1 MLFGLPP
8 LFGLLPL
15 VVYIALTLRG
25 YQPLVATLA
34 GVLIGA
40 ILSLTP
46 PLEVARAVQAGLG
59 SFLALVGLIVMFG
72 AGLGEVLRATGVADN
87 IVRFTMVTLRLNT
100 KPKAMLGAMFTSAV
114 MVALL
119 GTLAGANSMI
129 APVMIP
135 IVAAV
140 GLTPT
145 TLSILLHT
153 AGATGLFLGP
163 FTPPVVTLM
172 GFTGLSYPEVLL
184 YGGLPVSV
192 LMWVVAFIMGNW
204 AQRRTEGKYA
214 YSAEDLGATRAGS
227 SPAAAQAAV
236 TAAPSPASAERP
248 LRAMAA
254 PDGGAAPA
262 GAADPAGGTP
272 GEADGDVDKLP
283 TPAASRR
290 ASVAFILT
298 MVVMIAY
305 GVAIQ
310 GGATWALAVMLVSA
324 TVTGLAGGLTL
335 NRLVEAF
342 TSGAGRLV
350 WLFLLFVF
358 LDPFTA
364 FMTKMNA
371 FGAMADALQPLLEAG
386 GRPGFILVSTFI
398 GIFGVPG
405 AAVAQV
411 KIVHEMFTPVV
422 EALGVPM
429 STWVF
434 VLLLSSQLDFFAIPA
449 GDMVGQLGIARSRD
463 LRSMV
468 INGWVVS
475 LAIFGLVVV
484 RSFTG

>member
-15 VVYIALTLRG
+15 VVYIVLTLRG
-25 YQPLVATLA
+25 YQPLVATVA
-34 GVLIGA
+34 GVLVGA

-46 PLEVARAVQAGLG
+46 PLEVARAIQAGLG
-59 SFLALVGLIVMFG
+59 SFLALVGLIIMFG
-72 AGLGEVLRATGVADN
+72 AGLGEVLGATGVAGN
-87 IVRFTMVTLRLNT
+87 IVRFTMVNLGLNT
-100 KPKAMLGAMFTSAV
+100 KPKAMLGAMFTSAF

-145 TLSILLHT
+145 TLSILFHT

-184 YGGLPVSV
+184 YGGLPVSI
-192 LMWVVAFIMGNW
+192 LMWVVAFVMGNW
-204 AQRRTEGKYA
+204 AQRRTEGRYA
-214 YSAEDLGATRAGS
+214 YSAEDLGAARAGDDPAKVQAAATAAPA
-227 SPAAAQAAV
+227 PAAAD
-236 TAAPSPASAERP
+236 RP
-248 LRAMAA
+248 LRALAT
-254 PDGGAAPA
+254 PDEDPPPE
-262 GAADPAGGTP
+262 ADPDAVAP
-272 GEADGDVDKLP
+272 P
-283 TPAASRR
+283 SPAQSRR
-290 ASVAFILT
+290 ATLAFVLT
-298 MVVMIAY
+298 MLVTIVY

-310 GGATWALAVMLVSA
+310 GGATWALAVMLLSA
-324 TVTGLAGGLTL
+324 VVTGLAGGLTL

-342 TSGAGRLV
+342 TAGAGRLV

-371 FGAMADALQPLLEAG
+371 FGAMAEALQPLLEAG
-386 GRPGFILVSTFI
+386 GRAGFILVSTFI

-411 KIVHEMFTPVV
+411 KIVHEIFTPIVQ
-422 EALGVPM
+422 ALDVPM

-463 LRSMV
+463 LKSMV

-475 LAIFGLVVV
+475 LAIFGLLVV

>member
-15 VVYIALTLRG
+15 VVYIVLTLRG
-25 YQPLVATLA
+25 YQPLVATIA
-34 GVLIGA
+34 GVLVGA
-40 ILSLTP
+40 VLSLTP

-59 SFLALVGLIVMFG
+59 SFLALVGLIIMFG
-72 AGLGEVLRATGVADN
+72 SGLGEILQRTGVASN
-87 IVRFTMVTLRLNT
+87 IVRFTMINLGLNT
-100 KPKAMLGAMFTSAV
+100 KPKAMLGAMFTSAL

-145 TLSILLHT
+145 TLSIRFHT

-192 LMWVVAFIMGNW
+192 LMWVVAFVMGNW
-204 AQRRTEGKYA
+204 AQRRTEGVYT
-214 YSAEDLGATRAGS
+214 YSAEDLGAAPAAEAAAAGAD
-227 SPAAAQAAV
+227 PAAAQSAV
-236 TAAPSPASAERP
+236 VASPAPASAERP
-248 LRAMAA
+248 LRAAT
-254 PDGGAAPA
+254 
-262 GAADPAGGTP
+262 DPEPEALAEA
-272 GEADGDVDKLP
+272 EADAD
-283 TPAASRR
+283 TPPPPDQSRR
-290 ASVAFILT
+290 ATIAFALT
-298 MVVMIAY
+298 MLVTIVY

-310 GGATWALAVMLVSA
+310 GGATWALAVMVVCGV
-324 TVTGLAGGLTL
+324 VTGLAGGLTL
-335 NRLVEAF
+335 NQLVDGF
-342 TSGAGRLV
+342 TQGAGRLV

-371 FGAMADALQPLLEAG
+371 FGAMADALQPALEAG
-386 GRPGFILVSTFI
+386 GRAGFILVSTFI
-398 GIFGVPG
+398 GVFGVPG

-411 KIVHEMFTPVV
+411 KIVQT
-422 EALGVPM
+422 
-429 STWVF
+429 
-434 VLLLSSQLDFFAIPA
+434 
-449 GDMVGQLGIARSRD
+449 
-463 LRSMV
+463 
-468 INGWVVS
+468 
-475 LAIFGLVVV
+475 IFPQSD
-484 RSFTG
+484 R

>member
-8 LFGLLPL
+8 IFGLLPL
-15 VVYIALTLRG
+15 VVYIVLTLRG
-25 YQPLVATLA
+25 YQPLVATVA
-34 GVLIGA
+34 GVLVGA
-40 ILSLTP
+40 VLSLTP

-59 SFLALVGLIVMFG
+59 SFLALVGLIIMFG
-72 AGLGEVLRATGVADN
+72 AGLGEVLRATGVAGN
-87 IVRFTMVTLRLNT
+87 IVRFTMVNLGLNT
-100 KPKAMLGAMFTSAV
+100 KPKAMLGAMFTSAL

-145 TLSILLHT
+145 TLSILFHT

-192 LMWVVAFIMGNW
+192 VMWIVAFIMGNW
-204 AQRRTEGKYA
+204 AQRRTEGRYA
-214 YSAEDLGATRAGS
+214 YTAEDLGAAPAGS
-227 SPAAAQAAV
+227 DPAAVQSAV
-236 TAAPSPASAERP
+236 QAAPSPAGAERP
-248 LRAMAA
+248 LRAVAE
-254 PDGGAAPA
+254 GGEPA
-262 GAADPAGGTP
+262 SIEAGPRRGGPSEPA
-272 GEADGDVDKLP
+272 GEADALP
-283 TPAASRR
+283 SPAESRL
-290 ASVAFILT
+290 ATIAFALT
-298 MVVMIAY
+298 MLVTIAY

-324 TVTGLAGGLTL
+324 VVTGLAGGLTL
-335 NRLVEAF
+335 NRLVDAF
-342 TSGAGRLV
+342 TAGAGRLV

-371 FGAMADALQPLLEAG
+371 FQAMADALQPLLEAG
-386 GRPGFILVSTFI
+386 GRPGFILVSSFI

-411 KIVHEMFTPVV
+411 KIVHEMFTPIV
-422 EALGVPM
+422 EGLGVPM

-463 LRSMV
+463 LKSMI

-475 LAIFGLVVV
+475 LAIFGLLVV

>member
-15 VVYIALTLRG
+15 VVYIVLTLRG
-25 YQPLVATLA
+25 YQPLVATVA
-34 GVLIGA
+34 GVLVGA
-40 ILSLTP
+40 VLSLTP
-46 PLEVARAVQAGLG
+46 PLEVARAIQAGLG
-59 SFLALVGLIVMFG
+59 SFLALVGLIIMFG
-72 AGLGEVLRATGVADN
+72 AGLGEVLGATGVAGN
-87 IVRFTMVTLRLNT
+87 IVRFTMVNLGLNT
-100 KPKAMLGAMFTSAV
+100 KPKAMLGAMFTSAF

-145 TLSILLHT
+145 TLSILFHT

-192 LMWVVAFIMGNW
+192 LMWIVAFVMGNW
-204 AQRRTEGKYA
+204 AQRRTEGRYA
-214 YSAEDLGATRAGS
+214 YSAEDLGAARAGDDPAKVQAAATAAPA
-227 SPAAAQAAV
+227 PAAAD
-236 TAAPSPASAERP
+236 RP
-248 LRAMAA
+248 LRVMAD
-254 PDGGAAPA
+254 PDGDAPGVDTDA
-262 GAADPAGGTP
+262 PPTADR
-272 GEADGDVDKLP
+272 
-283 TPAASRR
+283 SRR
-290 ASVAFILT
+290 ATLAFVLT
-298 MVVMIAY
+298 MLVTIVY

-324 TVTGLAGGLTL
+324 VVTGLAGGLTL

-342 TSGAGRLV
+342 TDGAGRLV

-358 LDPFTA
+358 LDPFTS

-371 FGAMADALQPLLEAG
+371 FGAMAEALQPLLEAG
-386 GRPGFILVSTFI
+386 GRAGFILVSTFI

-411 KIVHEMFTPVV
+411 KIVHAICPQCRD
-422 EALGVPM
+422 AR
-429 STWVF
+429 
-434 VLLLSSQLDFFAIPA
+434 LDRP
-449 GDMVGQLGIARSRD
+449 
-463 LRSMV
+463 RSM
-468 INGWVVS
+468 
-475 LAIFGLVVV
+475 A
-484 RSFTG
+484 